1 MSVRQ
6 QVIVGD
12 VEFNPNQTRRLD
24 LPKELPL
31 VGLEMH
37 LNGTLDVTA
46 GPTTNRDEGVLNL
59 INAIRIMADGEAIQT
74 WNGRNLFAYNYFTN
88 EVANG
93 QLQPGTGVALQ
104 PFDAYLQLPFG
115 FDPKRITGM
124 PNTTYFDAS
133 RLKTFQI
140 EVDWSDQ
147 ASIISAGTATVVQ
160 GATRLQIDAVQLREQ
175 PQRLNLPNRLIRTTN
190 LVETSAAANPNFR
203 IRLSRDFDTA
213 FILIRFS
220 DDATGF
226 VLDDSLLVN
235 VGLRLGSNFFIFD
248 QIPRDRWK
256 FWQKRF
262 YRLSED
268 YPFGTPLAPSQRIEG
283 FIMLSQLQQGQQDLF
298 APGSVNDFDLLC
310 NVAANTRLDIQ
321 QVRIGP
327 PK

>member
-1 MSVRQ
+1 MAVRQ

-31 VGLEMH
+31 VGLELH
-37 LNGTLDVTA
+37 LNGVLDVTA
-46 GPTTNRDEGVLNL
+46 GPTTNRDEHVLNL

-93 QLQPGTGVALQ
+93 QRAPATGVGAND
-104 PFDAYLQLPFG
+104 FDAYLQIPFG

-133 RLKTFQI
+133 RLKTFQLEI
-140 EVDWSDQ
+140 DWSDS
-147 ASIISAGTATVVQ
+147 ASVISAGTATVLQ
-160 GATRLQIDAVQLREQ
+160 NATVLQVDAVQLREQ

-190 LVETSAAANPNFR
+190 LVETSAAINPNFR

-220 DDATGF
+220 DSATGF
-226 VLDDSLLVN
+226 TLDDSLLVN
-235 VGLRLGSNFFIFD
+235 CGLRLGSNFFIFD

-262 YRLSED
+262 YYLSED

-298 APGSVNDFDLLC
+298 APGSVNDFDLLTS
-310 NVAANTRLDIQ
+310 VLADTRLDIQ